1 MADRQALRDLQT
13 RLADRLR
20 ATKTEERKL
29 SWLAVEC
36 GAGRHGILFPLPEA
50 GEIFAMAPL
59 TGVSHTHRWFLGV
72 ANLRGAVTGVI
83 DLAGFLG
90 LRAPDEALPEQA
102 RLIGLN
108 AAFELNCALLVDG
121 LAGLRNADQLSL
133 LTASGADAP
142 ARPAFAGDRYRDE
155 QGRVWQELKLSALA
169 VDEAFLAIVQ

>member
-1 MADRQALRDLQT
+1 MADRQALRDLQA

-20 ATKTEERKL
+20 ATRTEERKQ

-36 GAGRHGILFPLPEA
+36 GSERHGFLFPLPEA

-59 TGVSHTHRWFLGV
+59 MRVSHTHRWFLGV
-72 ANLRGAVTGVI
+72 ANLRGAVTGVV

-90 LRAPDEALPEQA
+90 LRASTEAPPEQA

-121 LAGLRNADQLSL
+121 LAGLRNAEQLTL
-133 LTASGADAP
+133 VPTDP
-142 ARPAFAGDRYRDE
+142 QPRPAFAGDRYRDE
-155 QGRVWQELKLSALA
+155 QGRVWQELKLSPLA